1 MIQTTERTAI
11 ETARAIAKGE
21 TSALAE
27 CEAAIARIEER
38 DTDINA
44 VVVRDFDRALDAARA
59 ADEANT
65 AGEVKPLLGVPM
77 TIKESHDIAGLPTTW
92 GVEAAK
98 DFIAQKDSLVV
109 QRLKAAGAV
118 FLGKT
123 NVPPM
128 LADWQSDNP
137 IYGRTNNPH
146 DHSRVVGGSSGGSAA
161 ALAAGMVPLEY
172 GSDIGGS
179 IRIPANYCGVYGLKP
194 SYGVVPL
201 EGHYFPGTD
210 GADVP
215 LAVTGPLARTAEDLA
230 LAINLTSDI
239 ALPGAPSRALKD
251 YRLLVITDTELAV
264 VDDAIVTAIEQVAAQ
279 CEKAGAMVA
288 RSSDLLPDLA
298 TLHGQYLH
306 MLLTVLAVRDSA
318 SDYPLPDFPGWCDM
332 LDQQARARRQYR
344 ALFEQF
350 DAILCPVSG
359 NTAFAHSSVPMIERK
374 IPINGEDI
382 EFGRQFGWVSIA
394 TYPGL
399 PATSAPIGK
408 DADGLP
414 IGLQIVGDFHA
425 DHTVVELARLIGGLF
440 SSD

>member
-1 MIQTTERTAI
+1 MIEVSEKSAI

-21 TSALAE
+21 TSAVAE

-38 DTDINA
+38 DGDINA
-44 VVVRDFDRALDAARA
+44 VIVRDFDRAREAAAAADAAVA
-59 ADEANT
+59 
-65 AGEVKPLLGVPM
+65 AGEARPLLGVPM

-92 GVEAAK
+92 GVEMAK

-118 FLGKT
+118 FVGKT

-137 IYGRTNNPH
+137 VYGRTNNPH
-146 DHSRVVGGSSGGSAA
+146 DLSRVVGGSSGGSGA

-194 SYGVVPL
+194 SYGIVPL

-210 GADVP
+210 GADIP
-215 LAVTGPLARTAEDLA
+215 LSVTGPLARTAEDLA

-239 ALPGAPSRALKD
+239 ALQGAPSRSLKD
-251 YRLLVITDTELAV
+251 YRLLVITDTDLAI
-264 VDDAIVTAIEQVAAQ
+264 VDDEIAQAVDSIAAQ
-279 CEKAGAMVA
+279 CENAGATVA

-298 TLHGQYLH
+298 GLHSQYLH
-306 MLLTVLAVRDSA
+306 MLLTVLAVRDPT
-318 SDYPLPDFPGWCDM
+318 SDYPLPDLPGWCDM
-332 LDQQARARRQYR
+332 LDQQARARRHYR
-344 ALFEQF
+344 ALFEEF
-350 DAILCPVSG
+350 DAILCPNAG
-359 NTAFAHSSVPMIERK
+359 TTAFPHTPVPMNDRK
-374 IPINGEDI
+374 LIVNGEEQ
-382 EFGRQFGWVSIA
+382 EFGKQFGWVSIA

-399 PATSAPIGK
+399 PAVSAPIG
-408 DADGLP
+408 ADSEGLP
-414 IGLQIVGDFHA
+414 IGLQIITDFHA
-425 DHTVVELARLIGGLF
+425 DHTAVELGRLIGALGNG
-440 SSD
+440 